1 MCCIGICILEGSQVH
16 FVCLPAVKFY
26 AKLEDPDFSFRSSQ
40 LFMLGHVLS
49 LSPGQETWIRKLKW
63 GELPKFNQL
72 KWKPLHSDP
81 KSSETS
87 AFVKS
92 HKNLAFYWIL
102 RAGHMVRSQHL
113 FRIRGSGGGGSHMH
127 WAHRCTGLGGTSGS
141 LLKLISASLE

>member
-1 MCCIGICILEGSQVH
+1 
-16 FVCLPAVKFY
+16 
-26 AKLEDPDFSFRSSQ
+26 
-40 LFMLGHVLS
+40 MLGHALS

-102 RAGHMVRSQHL
+102 RAGHMVRVSICSGFVAL
-113 FRIRGSGGGGSHMH
+113 GVEGATCSGLIDARGLVV
-127 WAHRCTGLGGTSGS
+127 RQGLY
-141 LLKLISASLE
+141 